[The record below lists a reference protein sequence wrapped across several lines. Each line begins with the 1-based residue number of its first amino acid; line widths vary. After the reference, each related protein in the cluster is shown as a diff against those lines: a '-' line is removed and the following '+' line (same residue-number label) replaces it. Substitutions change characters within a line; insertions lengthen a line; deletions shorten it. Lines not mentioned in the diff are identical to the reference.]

1 MTGETELPLTDL
13 ENIVGGGSLWRENQ
27 EFILDMLIMACQL
40 DIQVEMLGRR
50 LAELETYDC

>member
-1 MTGETELPLTDL
+1 MELPLTDL

-40 DIQVEMLGRR
+40 DIQVEALGWR